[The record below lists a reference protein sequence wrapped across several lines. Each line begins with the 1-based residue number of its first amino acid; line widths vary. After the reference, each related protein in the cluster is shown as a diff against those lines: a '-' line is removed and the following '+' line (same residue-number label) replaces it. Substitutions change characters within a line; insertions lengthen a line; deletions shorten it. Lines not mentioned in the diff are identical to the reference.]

1 MSAAAIAEAALAY
14 AARGCSVIPMQ
25 ARGKRP
31 LVAWLQSIARSHERE
46 ASGAS

>member
-14 AARGCSVIPMQ
+14 A